1 MELKMISIN
10 NISFKSFLFR
20 TSVMSLVLFY
30 MVLSIRA
37 QAVSLLDLQAIRR
50 GHPFYGPCD
59 TGGGASDAAVGGAA
73 GGAVGVGT
81 EAAGGGEEVGAS
93 VYGGGYSGGK
103 WTPSNGQQTPGGKT
117 DDSGVGDHDNP
128 LPGTVSFAE
137 LENGIALGGLKQD
150 QKVRITYKGKSVVAL
165 RADNGGGGG
174 DVNGKKRAIDLWWET
189 ARMLDFTNGTDIV
202 TWEIVPDETPVTPF
216 SGETAPEAP
225 VSSGGVESGMCCE
238 TNGGGDLAGNAA
250 SGAALQFPIRLPLI
264 KDADKLAQTIDSY
277 IESTFPSSPLKG
289 MGKYFVQGGM
299 RSGINPLLAVAQAT
313 TESSMGTAGIA
324 TKGTNNAWGRQ
335 GSDTQPTISLG
346 ENKWYKYPS
355 WEKSLVAD
363 AFPASGKTEQP
374 DDWFQYVVRRYPD
387 KLDDLNAFV
396 PAYAPSFE
404 NDVPGYVNSVL
415 SVAFKIAADSQGAI
429 DLTQFGTASSGG
441 GGDSTANTNTVKPVV
456 VAIDPGH
463 GGIVAEYQDGE
474 TKLGDRET
482 DNSPEREDML
492 DVAKLAK
499 EQLETDKGYKA
510 VLLRTE
516 ADQKISKRQRMNDAE
531 VNKAALGVSLHSD
544 TSPIEEV
551 WPQFVGGFRADPNN
565 ESIKVN
571 FENKTVADQSML
583 YSQVMAKERSK
594 SQYGD
599 ETSVKTVVGQSE
611 SFGKARGLPSYGDIS
626 LMQLF
631 AKDIPWVYNETTAP
645 AGGMTA
651 DQKLKYAEGVVN
663 GIKAA
668 VPPGEKTDVC
678 AGSSS
683 FGGGDISATTLA
695 YAWPEYHE
703 APYTTKKP
711 EYDVAI
717 TKASGEGQYVG
728 GLGHPGV
735 DCGGFVTR
743 LLIDSGFEPNYN
755 YSGKASDGASSV
767 SGGQLPWLQANWQQ
781 ITPGSTADL
790 QPGDVMINT
799 GATHTFVYVGE
810 VAGFSSTAASA
821 SVSFNGTGWRS
832 PMADKSDLLASSHT
846 WWRKK

>member
-1 MELKMISIN
+1 MININ
-10 NISFKSFLFR
+10 NFPFKSFLFR

-30 MVLSIRA
+30 MVFSIRA
-37 QAVSLLDLQAIRR
+37 QAVDLLDLQAIRR

-59 TGGGASDAAVGGAA
+59 TGGGASDAATGGAA
-73 GGAVGVGT
+73 GGA
-81 EAAGGGEEVGAS
+81 EPAGGGVEIGAS

-103 WTPSNGQQTPGGKT
+103 WTPSNGQQGGGG
-117 DDSGVGDHDNP
+117 DDKGIGDHDNP

-594 SQYGD
+594 SQHGD